1 MDLGLKGKVAVI
13 TGGSDGIGYAAAW
26 EMANEGADVVICAR
40 TMALL
45 EEAAK
50 KIETETGKTV
60 IPIACDVTNPK
71 DIDDLFK
78 NVKKKLG
85 SIHILVNNAGT
96 SAAAP
101 FDETSDETWDYDID
115 LKLYGAIRCSRLAI
129 EQMKNQSY
137 GRIINITTPGG
148 KAPAAS
154 SVPTSVSRAAGIA
167 LTKAMSK
174 DFAKHNILVN
184 TVGVG
189 LIRSGQHRKRWEIKA
204 DTNPNLSLDDFYQ
217 EMSSNIPMGIVGNAD
232 EVGAVIAFL
241 ASEKSS
247 YITGASINVDGGTSP
262 VV

>member
-1 MDLGLKGKVAVI
+1 MDLGLNGKVAIV
-13 TGGSDGIGYAAAW
+13 TGASDGIGYAAAW
-26 EMANEGADVVICAR
+26 EMANEGADVIICAR
-40 TMALL
+40 TKGPL
-45 EEAAK
+45 EDAAK
-50 KIETETGKTV
+50 KIETETGKS
-60 IPIACDVTNPK
+60 ILPIACDVTNLT
-71 DIDDLFK
+71 DIDNLFK
-78 NVKKKLG
+78 NVKEQFG

-129 EQMKNQSY
+129 EQMKKQSY

-148 KAPAAS
+148 KAPSAS

-189 LIRSGQHRKRWEIKA
+189 LIRSGQHRKRWEIRT
-204 DTNPNLSLDDFYQ
+204 DSDPDLSLDDFYG
-217 EMSSNIPMGIVGNAD
+217 EMSSAIPMGRVGDAN

-241 ASEKSS
+241 ASERAS
-247 YITGASINVDGGTSP
+247 YVTGASINVDGGTSP